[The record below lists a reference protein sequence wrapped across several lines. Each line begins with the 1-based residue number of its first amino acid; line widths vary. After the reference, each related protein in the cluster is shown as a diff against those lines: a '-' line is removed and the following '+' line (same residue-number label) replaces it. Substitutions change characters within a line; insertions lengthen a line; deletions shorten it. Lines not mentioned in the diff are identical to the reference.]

1 MKINICML
9 LGLRYG
15 EKMRIVPQ
23 IGIASYI
30 TNFGH
35 NVTWILSS
43 EKLKE
48 IQETTFYDVHIFVV
62 PYGYSRGF
70 LKVITKAVYTFRR
83 MRFAFK
89 NFEKEKYNM
98 VFVRDGIFDG
108 LLALHIKKRYKVPFV
123 FEMSNPIE
131 QSWELHKLYSKHK
144 YFWYFISKIVA
155 HLTMHILHKAD
166 LVLPTTNWMKEDF
179 AKKGIESSKMMPY
192 PNGIDTNRFSNANGE
207 EIRKRYYLKDSKVVI
222 YIGTMNKQ
230 RHLDVLIQAFSK
242 VREKKENVKLLMV
255 GDGTDKTN
263 LERLVNALGI
273 KDDVIFTAQVY
284 FDEVPNFIAAA
295 DIGVATMPPLDF
307 YKHSSP
313 IKMFEYMALGKPVV
327 ANEEIPEQ
335 KEVIEES
342 GGGILVKFKEESFAS
357 GIMELLKNPESAKEM
372 SWKGHEW
379 VVKNRSY
386 ETLAHR
392 LEERYFELLR
402 NLGK

>member
-1 MKINICML
+1 
-9 LGLRYG
+9 
-15 EKMRIVPQ
+15 
-23 IGIASYI
+23 
-30 TNFGH
+30 
-35 NVTWILSS
+35 
-43 EKLKE
+43 
-48 IQETTFYDVHIFVV
+48 
-62 PYGYSRGF
+62 
-70 LKVITKAVYTFRR
+70 
-83 MRFAFK
+83 
-89 NFEKEKYNM
+89 M

-144 YFWYFISKIVA
+144 YFWYFILKIEA

-166 LVLPTTNWMKEDF
+166 LVLPTTKWMKEDF